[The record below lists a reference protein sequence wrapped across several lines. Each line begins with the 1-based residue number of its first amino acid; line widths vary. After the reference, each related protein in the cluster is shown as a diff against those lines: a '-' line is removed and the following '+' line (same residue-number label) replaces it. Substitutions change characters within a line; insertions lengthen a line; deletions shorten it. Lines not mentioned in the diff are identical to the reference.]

1 MKKKSLNLYIIAG
14 PNGAGKTTF
23 AREFLPQYAKC
34 KNFINAD
41 YIAQGLS
48 PFSPEIAAIKAGRLL
63 LQELRELSKKK
74 VDFAFETTLS
84 GRTYLSFLKNLKR
97 EGYSIHI
104 FFLWIPTVSLALE
117 RIRNRVA
124 LGGHNVP
131 DKDVQRRF
139 GRGINNFLKLY
150 KSLFDSWMLFDNSSS
165 KPSLIAKESGGR
177 LEVQDEDIFRGILK
191 KTRSR

>member
-23 AREFLPQYAKC
+23 AREFLPQYARC
-34 KNFINAD
+34 TNFVNAD

-63 LQELRELSKKK
+63 LEQLRELAKKK
-74 VDFAFETTLS
+74 VGFAFETTLS
-84 GRTYLSFLKNLKR
+84 GRTYLSFLENLK
-97 EGYSIHI
+97 EDGYSIHI

-124 LGGHNVP
+124 LGGHHVP
-131 DKDVQRRF
+131 DKDVRRRF

-150 KSLFDSWMLFDNSSS
+150 RALSDSWMLFDNSSS

-177 LEVQDEDIFRGILK
+177 LEVQDEDIFKGILK